1 MKIKKKCLAILGS
14 TGSIGTQTLDIISK
28 FSELFCVHVL
38 SANSNHLLLF
48 EQAKKISPKHIII
61 NTDEGYIF
69 LKKNLNKT
77 VTRVWKGEGA
87 LCELISEKVVDLVVT
102 AVVGSSGLKPTISA
116 ILAKKDIALAN
127 KETLVVGGKII
138 MELSKKNNTQIIP
151 IDSEHSAIY
160 QCLLGEEKVGIKKL
174 ILTASGGPFL
184 KLPKRKFLNITIQQA
199 LNHPNW
205 TMGSK
210 ITVDSATLMNKGL
223 EIIEARWLFD
233 INFEKIDVIIHPE
246 SIIHSMVEFNDGSV
260 KAQLGNPKMSIPIL
274 YALSHPKRNKY
285 DGDILNLH
293 EVGSL
298 NFLKPDFEKFP
309 HLKLA
314 YEIGKVGGSAPCV
327 LNAANEIAVEAFLEK
342 KIKFT
347 DMIKILKKSLENFTF
362 VKNPDLNDLIDID
375 EETRRVT
382 KKIIKTL

>member
-1 MKIKKKCLAILGS
+1 
-14 TGSIGTQTLDIISK
+14 
-28 FSELFCVHVL
+28 
-38 SANSNHLLLF
+38 
-48 EQAKKISPKHIII
+48 
-61 NTDEGYIF
+61 
-69 LKKNLNKT
+69 
-77 VTRVWKGEGA
+77 
-87 LCELISEKVVDLVVT
+87 
-102 AVVGSSGLKPTISA
+102 
-116 ILAKKDIALAN
+116 
-127 KETLVVGGKII
+127 

-160 QCLLGEEKVGIKKL
+160 QCLLGEAKADIKKL

-184 KLPKRKFLNITIQQA
+184 KLPKRKFLNITIKQA

-246 SIIHSMVEFNDGSV
+246 SIIHSMVEFNDGSI

-285 DGDILNLH
+285 DGDLLNLH

-298 NFLKPDFEKFP
+298 NFLKPDLEKFP

-314 YEIGKVGGSAPCV
+314 YEIGEVGGSAPCV
-327 LNAANEIAVEAFLEK
+327 LNAANEISVEAFLEK